1 MTPPPP
7 PSEPPGRQE
16 VVAILAAMGSRAPDD
31 VAERIGSLELAW
43 LVSQVEE
50 RYGRRLDLDDDA
62 LRQMATVSGAV
73 TAIHQM
79 LAGADDG

>member
-1 MTPPPP
+1 MT
-7 PSEPPGRQE
+7 SRELQPPGRQE
-16 VVAILAAMGSRAPDD
+16 IVAILAAMGGRAPDQ
-31 VAERIGSLELAW
+31 VVENIGSLELAW

-73 TAIHQM
+73 AAIRQM
-79 LAGADDG
+79 LAGGRDD